1 MIKNIARPS
10 LLLNKTML
18 NNKPTIK
25 HSKMPT
31 PQISSNPFPLPRTAL
46 INCNRIKI
54 VSKICIS
61 EINMEVL
68 IHLLSMPFSLQKPL
82 QATIKPT
89 WLQSLPSR
97 ILQTTHIL
105 EVVIFHNKKSPT
117 INLNKKCNPLLIIY
131 QTNYKIMRIN
141 RREIWSRISLT
152 IQLQIR
158 SPHLTVNQWRSPFR
172 KMTKVTILKR
182 GPIMKPSLRGKIMHH
197 FLLMS
202 THPNPQLFLQNHQNR
217 FQVGQP
223 FDWVSVV

>member
-1 MIKNIARPS
+1 
-10 LLLNKTML
+10 
-18 NNKPTIK
+18 
-25 HSKMPT
+25 
-31 PQISSNPFPLPRTAL
+31 
-46 INCNRIKI
+46 
-54 VSKICIS
+54 
-61 EINMEVL
+61 MEVL

>member
-1 MIKNIARPS
+1 
-10 LLLNKTML
+10 
-18 NNKPTIK
+18 
-25 HSKMPT
+25 
-31 PQISSNPFPLPRTAL
+31 
-46 INCNRIKI
+46 
-54 VSKICIS
+54 
-61 EINMEVL
+61 MEVL

-182 GPIMKPSLRGKIMHH
+182 GPIMKPSLRGKIMHY

-223 FDWVSVV
+223 FDWVSVVQINPKAPPLKLMLTSLNLRPKGRRSKIKKKKWSTSKATPYSLQLSKL

>member
-1 MIKNIARPS
+1 
-10 LLLNKTML
+10 
-18 NNKPTIK
+18 
-25 HSKMPT
+25 
-31 PQISSNPFPLPRTAL
+31 
-46 INCNRIKI
+46 
-54 VSKICIS
+54 
-61 EINMEVL
+61 MEVL

-202 THPNPQLFLQNHQNR
+202 THPNPQLFLLNLQNR

-223 FDWVSVV
+223 FDWVSVVQINPKAQPLKLMLTSLNLKPKGRRSKIKKKKWSTNKATPYSLQLSKL